1 MGALDLIGAL
11 TGASGVAGAAGAVFG
26 SDQNVRTNGRVQAL
40 SRVTGAENEREV
52 ARKQGSTSG
61 LSRTKTVLDQ
71 AAIDQII
78 RDTLSGPSGLA
89 DIFGGEQNVGLY
101 DSSVSAQ
108 AAGDLAA
115 KLVGNLALITS
126 EQQTIDNTQNN
137 ELAQTNASSTAQ
149 AITESDTVSNSD
161 TETSDDGLLGKIFG

>member
-1 MGALDLIGAL
+1 MPEQSGAGSLINAL
-11 TGASGVAGAAGAVFG
+11 TGTAVALFG
-26 SDQNVRTNGRVQAL
+26 SDQNVSQNGRVQAL
-40 SRVTGAENEREV
+40 SRVTAEEKEREV
-52 ARKQGSTSG
+52 ATKQGSTSG

-89 DIFGGEQNVGLY
+89 DIFGGEQNVGLFN
-101 DSSVSAQ
+101 SSVSAQ

-126 EQQTIDNTQNN
+126 EQQTIDSTQNA

-149 AITESDTVSNSD
+149 ALTESDTVSDSD
-161 TETSDDGLLGKIFG
+161 TESTDDGLLGKIFG